1 MIQNITDAYDVNL
14 TLIIG
19 DNPEISVKLLHEF
32 EAGVYILN
40 PQKYQYK
47 YTQEE
52 NLTFINAKEL
62 IDDVLSTIGIGI
74 FDLQLKFN

>member
-40 PQKYQYK
+40 PQKY
-47 YTQEE
+47 
-52 NLTFINAKEL
+52 
-62 IDDVLSTIGIGI
+62 
-74 FDLQLKFN
+74 